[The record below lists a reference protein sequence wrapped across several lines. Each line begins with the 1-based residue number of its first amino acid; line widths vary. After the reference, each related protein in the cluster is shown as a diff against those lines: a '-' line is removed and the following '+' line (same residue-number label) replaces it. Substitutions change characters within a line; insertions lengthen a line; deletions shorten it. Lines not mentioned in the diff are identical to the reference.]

1 MFGAC
6 AGSGTATAQNLEQY
20 FPAGVSGYGNNPGV
34 TVLSRAREEY
44 DAPGVRL
51 GSIIVRPEAEQ
62 DFGYNDN
69 VIGTPRA
76 SGSPLIETRARLSAD
91 TDWARDSLSASV
103 NVDNQVYT
111 SLPNQNLTNWS
122 AAMAGTHDF
131 GRDSASLSYTHFNL
145 NQSPSGI
152 NSYGLGTP
160 IPFSV
165 EDVRLGYTA
174 PFGRFSLSPNFEAT
188 TYGFGSGVVSGG
200 FVDQSFRNRVTLQGG
215 VTARYELSTG
225 RNLLVVV
232 NDYANAYT
240 STPGDQPTRDNTG
253 VEVLAGIE
261 YSANGVFRYRILAGF
276 ENHVYRNTAYRSRDV
291 PVAQASVIWTPTGLT
306 TVTATA
312 LRRIEESNDDSTGGF
327 TFNTGQ
333 VVVDHE
339 YLRNILLQGSGG
351 LQYAQYEQGGGTQ
364 TIYSAGAGATWLIN
378 RNMRLTARYDFS
390 SSSSSSSV
398 GLVAPQI
405 GLTTLGTGLVGVN
418 GQFTSGRYTQNIYML
433 QLHVAL

>member
-1 MFGAC
+1 MLGAC
-6 AGSGTATAQNLEQY
+6 AGSATAAAQNLEQY
-20 FPAGVSGYGNNPGV
+20 FPAGVPGYGNNPGV
-34 TVLSRAREEY
+34 TVLSRTREDY
-44 DAPGVRL
+44 DTSGVRV
-51 GSIIVRPEAEQ
+51 GSVIVRPEAEQ
-62 DFGYNDN
+62 YVGYNDN
-69 VIGTPRA
+69 VTGTSQA
-76 SGSPLIETRARLSAD
+76 SGSPLIETRASLGAS

-122 AAMAGTHDF
+122 ASVAGSHDF

-165 EDVRLGYTA
+165 NDVRIGYTA

-188 TYGFGSGVVSGG
+188 TYGFGSGIVSSVL
-200 FVDQSFRNRVTLQGG
+200 VDQSFRNRVTLQGG

-232 NDYANAYT
+232 NDYANGYT
-240 STPGDQPTRDNTG
+240 SIPDGQPTRNNTG

-276 ENHVYRNTAYRSRDV
+276 ENHVYQNSAYRSRDV

-312 LRRIEESNDDSTGGF
+312 LRRIEESNDDTTGGF

-351 LQYAQYEQGGGTQ
+351 VQYAQYEQGGGTQ

-390 SSSSSSSV
+390 SSSSSSAV
-398 GLVAPQI
+398 GVVAPQI
-405 GLTTLGTGLVGVN
+405 GFTTLGTGLVGVN

-433 QLHVAL
+433 QLRVAL

>member
-1 MFGAC
+1 MLGAC
-6 AGSGTATAQNLEQY
+6 TGSAAASAQNLEQY
-20 FPAGVSGYGNNPGV
+20 FPAGVPGYGNNPGV
-34 TVLSRAREEY
+34 TVLSRSREEY
-44 DAPGVRL
+44 VTSGIRVGGIILRPDAQQE
-51 GSIIVRPEAEQ
+51 I
-62 DFGYNDN
+62 GYNDN
-69 VIGTPRA
+69 VIGTTQA
-76 SGSPLIETRARLSAD
+76 AGSPLVETRASLHAD
-91 TDWARDSLSASV
+91 TDWARNSLSASV
-103 NVDNQVYT
+103 DVDNQVYT
-111 SLPNQNLTNWS
+111 SLRNENLTNWS
-122 AAMAGTHDF
+122 ASMAGRYDL

-165 EDVRLGYTA
+165 EDVRVSYTA

-188 TYGFGSGVVSGG
+188 TYRFGSGIVSGNL
-200 FVDQSFRNRVTLQGG
+200 VDQGFRNRVTLQGG

-232 NDYANAYT
+232 NDYTNNYT
-240 STPGDQPTRDNTG
+240 STPTGQPTRDNTG
-253 VEVLAGIE
+253 VEALAGLE

-276 ENHVYRNTAYRSRDV
+276 ENHVYRNSAYRSRNV
-291 PVAQASVIWTPTGLT
+291 PVAQGSVVWTPTGLT

-312 LRRIEESNDDSTGGF
+312 LRRIEESNDDTTGGF

-351 LQYAQYEQGGGTQ
+351 VQYAQYEQGGGTQ
-364 TIYSAGAGATWLIN
+364 TIYTAGAGATWLIN

-390 SSSSSSSV
+390 SSSSSSVV
-398 GLVAPQI
+398 GMVVPQI
-405 GLTTLGTGLVGVN
+405 GFTTLGTGLVGVN
-418 GQFTSGRYTQNIYML
+418 GQFTSGRYTQNIYTL
-433 QLHVAL
+433 QLRVAL